1 MWAVVKRVK
10 MTEKIDKKRQ
20 TDTENDKETK
30 TDRLEC
36 PSVGAG
42 RRERE
47 SQKW

>member
-1 MWAVVKRVK
+1 MWAIVKRVK
-10 MTEKIDKKRQ
+10 MTEIIDKKREI
-20 TDTENDKETK
+20 DTENDNETK